1 MCGFNSAT
9 RMFSSCLNL
18 WMDEY
23 LDTVWEVHMN
33 VASFLLLE
41 SGTCTEELRAG
52 VEVMRGGY
60 DT

>member
-1 MCGFNSAT
+1 
-9 RMFSSCLNL
+9 
-18 WMDEY
+18 MDEY